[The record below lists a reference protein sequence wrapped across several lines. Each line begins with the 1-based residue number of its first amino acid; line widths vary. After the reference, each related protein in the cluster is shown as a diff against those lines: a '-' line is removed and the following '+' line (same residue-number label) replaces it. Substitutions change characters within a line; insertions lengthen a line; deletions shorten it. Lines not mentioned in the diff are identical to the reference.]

1 MALSSSPKPLKGAL
15 VVYQLSE
22 LLPIVTVYPYKIG
35 AAHPLATG
43 ADVQRQWNRKTHLTA
58 VLQGAIF
65 IGTGIFYPWS
75 LVESRCAGMMLNP
88 WTKRFMLRPVAHCR
102 GGC

>member
-58 VLQGAIF
+58 VLQGASF
-65 IGTGIFYPWS
+65 IESGTHF
-75 LVESRCAGMMLNP
+75 LVC
-88 WTKRFMLRPVAHCR
+88 C
-102 GGC
+102 